1 MSSSPLLPSNMHS
14 SNKKFHS
21 ILSFFCSLNTAISC
35 GTTLYCAYNQN
46 DIPMII
52 FVIFVYSSS
61 FLLNHW
67 SNLYH
72 KLSRPDRVSSKGRNI
87 KIGTWILLSIIMLG
101 FACEF
106 STFMSFYECVC
117 ICVFMILGNGFIYYL
132 CFVWEGCKSCGSKS
146 FSIHYSWCTDKNA
159 QYKDFGSFIGVKGLD
174 FV

>member
-1 MSSSPLLPSNMHS
+1 MSSSSLLPSIMLY
-14 SNKKFHS
+14 SNKIFHIMS
-21 ILSFFCSLNTAISC
+21 PFLCSLNIAISF
-35 GTTLYCAYNQN
+35 GTTLYRAYNQK
-46 DIPMII
+46 DIPLII
-52 FVIFVYSSS
+52 FVVFVFFSSI
-61 FLLNHW
+61 LLNYW
-67 SNLYH
+67 SKLYD
-72 KLSRPDRVSSKGRNI
+72 KLSGPDRSSSKGRNI

-101 FACEF
+101 FAYEF

-146 FSIHYSWCTDKNA
+146 FSIHYSWCADKNV